1 MSTIE
6 LRWRKVV
13 NELKY
18 LYKELELSKEIGKE
32 SAQSFQEYYE
42 QFCASNEID
51 PHDLYDRNQE
61 RVDNLYTPPPLEELI
76 EENEEQTP
84 EEKEEDDVH
93 KSFYRVYRKLAFHLH
108 PDRQPADITTEEKEE
123 NTRMFREAKDAL
135 DNKHYFILLDL
146 AEQFGIESPTNY
158 KEQIRWMRKEVKAV
172 DQKIADEKGTYNYL
186 FGETETDEERDKLIK
201 TFLKQVYDFSS

>member
-32 SAQSFQEYYE
+32 SAPSFQEYYD
-42 QFCASNEID
+42 QYCASNEID

-61 RVDNLYTPPPLEELI
+61 RVDNLYTPPPIEELI

-84 EEKEEDDVH
+84 EEKEEDD
-93 KSFYRVYRKLAFHLH
+93 LH
-108 PDRQPADITTEEKEE
+108 PDRQPADITKEE
-123 NTRMFREAKDAL
+123 EEELSRLFRESKDAL

-158 KEQIRWMRKEVKAV
+158 KEQIRWMRKEAKAV

-186 FGETETDEERDKLIK
+186 FGETETDDERDKLMK